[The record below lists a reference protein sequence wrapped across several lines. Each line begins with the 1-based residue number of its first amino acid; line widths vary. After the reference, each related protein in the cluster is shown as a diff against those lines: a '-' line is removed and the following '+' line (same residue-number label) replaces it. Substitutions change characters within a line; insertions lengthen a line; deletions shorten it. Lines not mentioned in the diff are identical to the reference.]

1 MLNLRTQ
8 TLYNKYFVT
17 CTWENSARWRNVFR
31 CLSDLMLF
39 SHLVAKSCPTL
50 LRPHGLYPPG
60 SSIHGISQ
68 ARILRWVAISFS
80 RGSSQPRDQTHIA
93 CLVCRFFTTEPALV
107 SRLLTFKLLTI
118 WIQNLHIQLCC
129 WKKIL
134 LAYLFLHH
142 SFYMRYSWLLS
153 KAGRQRL
160 IKLTGFCVPKLKEW
174 QWRKWK

>member
-80 RGSSQPRDQTHIA
+80 RGSSQPRDQTHI
-93 CLVCRFFTTEPALV
+93 
-107 SRLLTFKLLTI
+107 
-118 WIQNLHIQLCC
+118 
-129 WKKIL
+129 
-134 LAYLFLHH
+134 
-142 SFYMRYSWLLS
+142 
-153 KAGRQRL
+153 GRQVLYHWVTWKAQNTAVRL
-160 IKLTGFCVPKLKEW
+160 AKGENLFSASSGFQW
-174 QWRKWK
+174 QLHSLACAFITSVSASIFTSPSSLGVQPPSDCLLWAHRKISFSQCL